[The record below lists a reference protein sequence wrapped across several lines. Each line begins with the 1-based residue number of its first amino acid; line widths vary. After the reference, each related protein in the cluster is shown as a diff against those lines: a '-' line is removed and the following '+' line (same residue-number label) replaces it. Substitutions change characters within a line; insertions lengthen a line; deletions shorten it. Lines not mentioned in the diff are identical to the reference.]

1 MTVRY
6 RTRLTVLLAMIC
18 PRLRITQPGA
28 SPVRGQAKPDFNCAG
43 NPSWVS
49 RTHSSFPPRGISS
62 NFRSPKNPRLRDPQL
77 GASPVCGQAK
87 PDLNYAGNPSWV
99 SRTHSSFPP
108 RGIFLQSEKSE
119 SPRLRDPQP
128 GAFLVFPIDGGTGSG
143 RSRRCSRPPPS
154 YSSQMHRRASRTSS
168 GTVSG
173 QVSVISPS
181 TMS

>member
-18 PRLRITQPGA
+18 PRLRGPQPGA
-28 SPVRGQAKPDFNCAG
+28 SPVRGQAKPDLNCAG

-49 RTHSSFPPRGISS
+49 RTHSSFPPRGIFLQSEKS
-62 NFRSPKNPRLRDPQL
+62 ESPRLRDPQP
-77 GASPVCGQAK
+77 GASPVRGQAK
-87 PDLNYAGNPSWV
+87 PDLNCAGNPSWV

-143 RSRRCSRPPPS
+143 RSGRCSRPPPS
-154 YSSQMHRRASRTSS
+154 YSSQMHRRASWISS

-181 TMS
+181 TQS